1 MILQALIELPAKLYR
16 RMTRGVQTQPNTTPV
31 RHLNVRAYLGRWY
44 EQARYEHRFERG
56 MDGVFTTYTL
66 TDGGNISV
74 LNVGYDAQGKEHRAK
89 GEAQRTARGG
99 GALSV
104 SFVPPYIWFGS
115 PYHVLYVDEH
125 YTEALVSGAGND
137 YLWLLTRRPHPGFST
152 LKRLLQE
159 AKRRGFDLHRLR
171 RTKQGADAA

>member
-1 MILQALIELPAKLYR
+1 MILQALLELPAKLYR

-31 RHLNVRAYLGRWY
+31 THLNLRAYLGRWY

-66 TDGGNISV
+66 TDDGNISV
-74 LNVGYDAQGKEHRAK
+74 MNVGYDAQGNEHHVR

-104 SFVPPYIWFGS
+104 SFVPPYVWFGT
-115 PYHVLYVDEH
+115 PYHVLYVDDR
-125 YTEALVSGAGND
+125 YTEALVSGEGND
-137 YLWLLTRRPHPGFST
+137 YLWLLTRRPSPGFGT
-152 LKRLLQE
+152 LKRLLYE

-171 RTKQGADAA
+171 RTKHRADAA

>member
-1 MILQALIELPAKLYR
+1 MILQTLLELPAKLYR
-16 RMTRGVQTQPNTTPV
+16 RIWRGEQPQPNTTPV
-31 RHLNVRAYLGRWY
+31 PHLNLRAYLGRWY

-66 TDGGNISV
+66 TDDGNISV
-74 LNVGYDAQGKEHRAK
+74 MNVGYDARGQEHRAK
-89 GEAQRTARGG
+89 GEAQQTAQGG

-104 SFVPPYIWFGS
+104 SFVPPFIWFGT
-115 PYHVLYVDEH
+115 PYRVLYVDEH

-137 YLWLLTRRPHPGFST
+137 YLWLLTRRPNPGFGT
-152 LKRLLQE
+152 LKHLMYE

-171 RTKQGADAA
+171 RTKQRADAA